1 MKTSRGTILRYT
13 ADRYTVI
20 HVCLVAA
27 LQFLLWSQASPGI
40 AALAMLPLLVLTM
53 MSAPIH
59 HNHQHINV
67 FRSPLL
73 NRIFEVPLTMQ
84 TGIGPY
90 SWVLHHNLG
99 HHQNYLEQ
107 RPGTSSVDESRWT
120 RGDGGQMGRVEY
132 SLHLFF
138 THQIDIYRVGKK
150 HPKIYRKYLLM
161 KLPIWG
167 TIALLFW
174 LHPLNTLI
182 VYLALPLGTLLHTC
196 WVTYEHHSGLYT
208 DDHNLASRN
217 RSSRIYNLLSQ
228 NLGYHTAHHM
238 RPGLH
243 WSELP
248 KFHEEIQ
255 SKIPETLVNPAF
267 W

>member
-13 ADRYTVI
+13 ADRYTVF
-20 HVCLVAA
+20 HVCLVAS
-27 LQFLLWSQASPGI
+27 LQFLLWHAATPGI

-67 FRSPLL
+67 FRSPFL
-73 NRIFEVPLTMQ
+73 NRIFELPLTMQ

-107 RPGTSSVDESRWT
+107 RPGASVDESRWT
-120 RGDGGQMGRVEY
+120 RKDGARMGRVEY

-138 THQIDIYRVGKK
+138 THQIGIYRVGKK
-150 HPKIYRKYLLM
+150 HPNIYRKYLLM
-161 KLPIWG
+161 KVPIWG
-167 TIALLFW
+167 TIGVLLW

-182 VYLALPLGTLLHTC
+182 VYLALPLATLLHTC
-196 WVTYEHHSGLYT
+196 WVTYEHHSGLHT

-255 SKIPETLVNPAF
+255 AKIPDGLINPAF